1 MESGESE
8 NIGGEVGGEGSSDEG
23 GEGVFGT
30 DGGFKKFEMIW
41 EALGS
46 REDCRGDGGGEGTG
60 SMSGD
65 CGKSGASSGRG
76 GEGWEK

>member
-46 REDCRGDGGGEGTG
+46 REDC
-60 SMSGD
+60 
-65 CGKSGASSGRG
+65 
-76 GEGWEK
+76 